1 MWGTK
6 VVMVSADATE
16 ENVEINLNAGPTLLA
31 AIDSLICIPSYSN
44 KYSHVDHSPDH
55 VTRN

>member
-1 MWGTK
+1 
-6 VVMVSADATE
+6 MVSADATE
-16 ENVEINLNAGPTLLA
+16 ENVEINLNAGPTLLT